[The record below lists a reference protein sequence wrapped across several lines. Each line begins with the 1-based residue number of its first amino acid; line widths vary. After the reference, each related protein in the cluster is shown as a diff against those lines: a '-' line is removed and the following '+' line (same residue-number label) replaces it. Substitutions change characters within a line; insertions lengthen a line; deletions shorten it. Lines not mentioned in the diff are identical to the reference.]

1 MCPNPLD
8 VFPSW
13 IEYFRVPDVFVSKT
27 SISIMY
33 IPVVPGQAGGGSFH
47 SIKKHKPIRTRWP
60 IEKNNH
66 PTEFLPFPRLLR
78 AGFFFSGKRSKV
90 IDMFFGIRMQRNQ
103 CVAHSG
109 ARTAEKRHSSLFGCD
124 TTATRGP
131 QRRASCRETTFWDI
145 RMRRRQCAAHSG
157 TRTAEQRNRFIHG
170 CPMSNATKV

>member
-1 MCPNPLD
+1 MRGACRQ
-8 VFPSW
+8 V
-13 IEYFRVPDVFVSKT
+13 T
-27 SISIMY
+27 

-124 TTATRGP
+124 TTATRGKGK
-131 QRRASCRETTFWDI
+131 
-145 RMRRRQCAAHSG
+145 AADQKNMKTAESE
-157 TRTAEQRNRFIHG
+157 TRTMTSPRKKNNN
-170 CPMSNATKV
+170 SNNKKNKCRRCADECLLC